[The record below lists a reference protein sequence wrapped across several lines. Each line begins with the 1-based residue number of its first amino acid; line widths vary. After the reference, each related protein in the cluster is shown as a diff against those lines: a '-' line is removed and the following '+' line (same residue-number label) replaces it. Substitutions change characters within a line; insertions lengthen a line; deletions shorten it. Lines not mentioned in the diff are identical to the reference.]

1 MTKIFILNFLSKR
14 KEVFAEKY
22 GVTKMGLFGSYAR
35 DEAKKNS
42 DIDIFAEMP
51 PKFDLLV
58 GLQEELES
66 QLKQKIDL
74 VRLREKMNPRLK
86 ENILRDALYV

>member
-1 MTKIFILNFLSKR
+1 MTQTFILNFLSKH
-14 KEVFAEKY
+14 K
-22 GVTKMGLFGSYAR
+22 
-35 DEAKKNS
+35 
-42 DIDIFAEMP
+42 DIFAEMP
-51 PKFDLLV
+51 PKFDLFV

-74 VRLREKMNPRLK
+74 VRLRAKMNPRLK